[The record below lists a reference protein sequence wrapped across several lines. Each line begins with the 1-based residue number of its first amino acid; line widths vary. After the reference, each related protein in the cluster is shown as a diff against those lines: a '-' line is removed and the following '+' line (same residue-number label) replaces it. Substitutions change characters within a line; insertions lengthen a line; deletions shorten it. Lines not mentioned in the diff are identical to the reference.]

1 MHLDN
6 QDTDDTLQDNDDDRT
21 AFLLFLIQE
30 ELDKQADNNMACIP
44 MQAS

>member
-1 MHLDN
+1 MHFDSLDP
-6 QDTDDTLQDNDDDRT
+6 DDTSQDSDDDRT